1 MPQPNAERLSF
12 QTIGIVGCG
21 LIGCSIAAA
30 LKSRGFPGRIV
41 GCGRPGSN
49 LETAIA
55 RKLIDRAEADL
66 AQAATACDLIVVC
79 TPVDHIVEDIRT
91 AAQSARP
98 GTLITDAG
106 SVKQGVCGSAG
117 KLPPSVTFIGSHPI
131 AGSEKQGC
139 AHADADL
146 FDGHVCVLTPLP
158 ATAHAEIARLT
169 DFWEALG
176 MSVVAMSP
184 EAHDRVLAQT
194 SHVPHAVAAALAASL
209 DPENRSL
216 TAGGFQDTT
225 RIAAGDPQLW
235 SAILLANAG
244 EVTAGL
250 RAVSQRL
257 HELLGAIENRDKQQ
271 LEELLKV
278 AKHNRDSLGQPQTGP
293 SAQYKIEKNKIER
306 TD

>member
-1 MPQPNAERLSF
+1 MTQPNAERLPF

-30 LKSRGFPGRIV
+30 LKSRGFPGRII
-41 GCGRPGSN
+41 GCGRPGPN
-49 LETAIA
+49 LETAIS
-55 RKLIDRAEADL
+55 RKLIDRAESDP
-66 AQAATACDLIVVC
+66 AQAAAACELIVVC
-79 TPVDHIVEDIRT
+79 TPVDRMVEDIRT
-91 AAQSARP
+91 AARSARP
-98 GTLITDAG
+98 RTLITDAG
-106 SVKQGVCGSAG
+106 SVKQSVCGAVG
-117 KLPPSVTFIGSHPI
+117 NLPPNVTFIGSHPI

-139 AHADADL
+139 QHADAKL
-146 FDGHVCVLTPLP
+146 FDGRVCVLTPLP
-158 ATAHAEIARLT
+158 TTPRAEISRLS
-169 DFWEALG
+169 DFWQALG
-176 MSVVAMSP
+176 MSVVEMTP

-194 SHVPHAVAAALAASL
+194 SHVPHAVAAALAVSL

-250 RAVSQRL
+250 RAVSERL
-257 HELLGAIENRDKQQ
+257 HDLLGAIENRDKQR
-271 LEELLKV
+271 LEALLKV
-278 AKHNRDSLGQPQTGP
+278 AKHNRDSLGHAQMGT
-293 SAQYKIEKNKIER
+293 SAQHKIEQDKIER